1 MTKDNPKPAPKCAR
15 CSYSFAGMATLE
27 RCPECG
33 TPVLESLAAERQR
46 DHGIRQTSSK
56 IVAGWPLYD
65 FIVSPGRLPGSNHAR
80 GWIAIG
86 PKATGGVAIGA
97 FARGYIAIGAIS
109 IGGITLGA
117 ISIGVLSLGSLA
129 IGGISSG
136 IFSVGA
142 FAQGQVGVGLAAQGT
157 VAVGLIAKGKVVVA
171 PAELAGKTRAEVST
185 AFFDAVSSV
194 FGKASIGPILPTA
207 SLAWAVL
214 VPTLLCLV
222 VALEVRRRTRA
233 GPTGAK
239 GKVSSKPL

>member
-1 MTKDNPKPAPKCAR
+1 MRYDSTKPAPKCAR

-33 TPVLESLAAERQR
+33 TPVLESLAAEQRR

-65 FIVSPGRLPGSNHAR
+65 FIVSPGRLPGSNHAC

-97 FARGYIAIGAIS
+97 FARGYIAIGAGAV
-109 IGGITLGA
+109 GGITLGVT
-117 ISIGVLSLGSLA
+117 SIGMLSLGTLA
-129 IGGISSG
+129 IGGIASG
-136 IFSVGA
+136 MLAIGA
-142 FAQGQVGVGLAAQGT
+142 FAQGQVAVGAAAQGT
-157 VAVGLIAKGKVVVA
+157 VAVGLLTNGKVVVA
-171 PAELAGKTRAEVST
+171 PTELAGKPRAEVST
-185 AFFDAVSSV
+185 AFFDAVSTV

-233 GPTGAK
+233 GPTVVQRNGA
-239 GKVSSKPL
+239 S